1 MTTLD
6 EAVIA
11 RYVRGGEHFEV
22 LVDPDKAL
30 LIREERDSDIE
41 GALAVEE
48 IFKYASRGDK
58 ASVEGLK
65 KIFGTVDTI
74 EVAEKIIK
82 EGEIHLTSE
91 QRRRIQEHKRKQVVN
106 IIVRNA
112 VNPQT
117 GSPHPP
123 ARIEKAMEEAKVNVD
138 PFKNVDEL
146 VGIAMKAIRPI
157 IPIRFEEIDIAVKI
171 PADYIAKSY
180 GEIQNFG
187 NIVKEGWQKDGSWI
201 GVVKFPAGL
210 QNDFYELVNR
220 LTKGEAETRIVKR
233 DGTK

>member
-6 EAVIA
+6 EAVTA
-11 RYVRGGEHFEV
+11 RYVKGGEHFEV

-41 GALAVEE
+41 GALVVEE
-48 IFKYASRGDK
+48 IFKHASRGDK
-58 ASVEGLK
+58 ASEEGLK

-123 ARIEKAMEEAKVNVD
+123 VRIEKAMEEAKVNID

-171 PADYIAKSY
+171 PADYTVKSY

>member
-6 EAVIA
+6 EAVTA

-30 LIREERDSDIE
+30 LIREDRDSDIE
-41 GALAVEE
+41 GALVVEE
-48 IFKYASRGDK
+48 IFKHASRGDK
-58 ASVEGLK
+58 ASEEGLK

-123 ARIEKAMEEAKVNVD
+123 ARIEKAMEEAKVNID
-138 PFKNVDEL
+138 PFKKVDEL
-146 VGIAMKAIRPI
+146 VGIVMKAIRPI

-171 PADYIAKSY
+171 PADYTVKSY

-187 NIVKEGWQKDGSWI
+187 TMVKEGWQKDGSWI
-201 GVVKFPAGL
+201 GVVRFPAGL

>member
-6 EAVIA
+6 EAVTA

-41 GALAVEE
+41 GALVVEE
-48 IFKYASRGDK
+48 IFKHASRGDK
-58 ASVEGLK
+58 ASEEGLK

-74 EVAEKIIK
+74 EVAERIIK

-123 ARIEKAMEEAKVNVD
+123 ARIEKAMEEAKVNID

-171 PADYIAKSY
+171 PADYTSKSY

-233 DGTK
+233 DGSK

>member
-6 EAVIA
+6 DAVTA

-41 GALAVEE
+41 GALVVEE
-48 IFKYASRGDK
+48 IFKHASRGDK
-58 ASVEGLK
+58 ASEEGLK
-65 KIFGTVDTI
+65 KIFGTADTV

-123 ARIEKAMEEAKVNVD
+123 ARIEKAMEEGKVNID

-171 PADYIAKSY
+171 PADYTAKSY

-201 GVVKFPAGL
+201 GVVRFPAGL

>member
-6 EAVIA
+6 EAVTA
-11 RYVRGGEHFEV
+11 RYVKGGEHFEV
-22 LVDPDKAL
+22 LVDPDRAL

-41 GALAVEE
+41 GALVVEE
-48 IFKYASRGDK
+48 IFKQASRGDK
-58 ASVEGLK
+58 ASEEGLK
-65 KIFGTVDTI
+65 RIFGTVDTI
-74 EVAEKIIK
+74 EVAKKIIK

-117 GSPHPP
+117 GAPHPP
-123 ARIEKAMEEAKVNVD
+123 ARIEKAMEEAKVNID

-157 IPIRFEEIDIAVKI
+157 IPIRFEEIYIAVKI
-171 PADYIAKSY
+171 PADYTAKSY

-220 LTKGEAETRIVKR
+220 LTKGEAETRIVKQ

>member
-41 GALAVEE
+41 GALVVEE
-48 IFKYASRGDK
+48 IFKHASRGDK
-58 ASVEGLK
+58 ASEEGLK

-123 ARIEKAMEEAKVNVD
+123 ARIEKAMEEAKVNID

-171 PADYIAKSY
+171 PADYTAKSY

-233 DGTK
+233 DGSK